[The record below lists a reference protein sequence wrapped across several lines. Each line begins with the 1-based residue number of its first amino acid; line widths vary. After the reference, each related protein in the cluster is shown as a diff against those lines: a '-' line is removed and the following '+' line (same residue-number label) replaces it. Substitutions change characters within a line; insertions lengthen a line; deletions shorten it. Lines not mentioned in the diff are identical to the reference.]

1 MTYALVIR
9 DPLRAPFAPDIENEG
24 ICTEVGSLGQ
34 EIQLESG
41 DHLNALE
48 RIYLYTQSKA
58 TFHRC
63 VITPKVSLHC

>member
-1 MTYALVIR
+1 M
-9 DPLRAPFAPDIENEG
+9 RAPFAPDPENEG

-58 TFHRC
+58 SFHRC
-63 VITPKVSLHC
+63 APVSLYPSNSTR